1 MKTCDLATHTAP
13 ERQPRSTLR
22 QTIGQAIQRACRA
35 ALRLGLGLRIPASRI
50 HQYDLQAA
58 RDHAAAQIRLA
69 LDDCS
74 YWMGELHS
82 LDEKRAAADRAAQA
96 LHDLRDSL
104 SIPTPTRHIDWF

>member
-13 ERQPRSTLR
+13 ERQPRQPLR

-58 RDHAAAQIRLA
+58 GRL
-69 LDDCS
+69 LD
-74 YWMGELHS
+74 GELH
-82 LDEKRAAADRAAQA
+82 DGYPEVAK
-96 LHDLRDSL
+96 
-104 SIPTPTRHIDWF
+104 